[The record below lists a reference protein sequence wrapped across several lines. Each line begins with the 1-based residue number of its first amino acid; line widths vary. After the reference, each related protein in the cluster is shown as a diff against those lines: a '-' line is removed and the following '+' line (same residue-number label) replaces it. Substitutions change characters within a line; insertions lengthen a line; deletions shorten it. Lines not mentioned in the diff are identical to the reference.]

1 MSPKLR
7 SVVLLTAGV
16 LLFLVALLAD
26 SLGIGSKPG
35 LGMKQLVGAFAGIVI
50 AAFGM
55 AGLRR
60 SGR

>member
-1 MSPKLR
+1 
-7 SVVLLTAGV
+7 VVLLTAGV